1 MSVGRYIMHQKLSD
15 GSYEDVYCKSESGLI
30 YRPNGRTVEQ
40 DLEAY
45 LPRTQSTDD
54 VPQSLEPGQIVIG
67 YTRMFYGSGSGV
79 VTILNAADVADIAT
93 AEQTITWNR
102 YNAVSVYHWGK
113 YTISTTTSY
122 RNELEQI
129 AQGETIRGLPTAGDI
144 MNKHA
149 YFFNSYTINTSNGT
163 ITLTGRVE
171 SYEDYYGSAQDARN
185 CYIDSLENTHMAR
198 DTVTS
203 NQVIKIARYSVANS
217 KGRSDGTYK
226 VASTTTQG
234 RGSYVGDVTS
244 ETNTA
249 YPDNGIS
256 GSNWYVRGNT
266 TYRQGTYVDQ
276 VTSRV
281 ETAYPTNG
289 YQDGYWY
296 VLVS

>member
-1 MSVGRYIMHQKLSD
+1 M
-15 GSYEDVYCKSESGLI
+15 
-30 YRPNGRTVEQ
+30 
-40 DLEAY
+40 
-45 LPRTQSTDD
+45 
-54 VPQSLEPGQIVIG
+54 IG

-122 RNELEQI
+122 RNELEKI
-129 AQGETIRGLPTAGDI
+129 AEGETIRNLPTAEVGY
-144 MNKHA
+144 MTYYA

-171 SYEDYYGSAQDARN
+171 AYENNYGHIQDANN

-203 NQVIKIARYSVANS
+203 NQVIKIASYSVLNS
-217 KGRSDGTYK
+217 RGRSDGTYK

-256 GSNWYVRGNT
+256 GSNWYVRANT
-266 TYRQGTYVDQ
+266 TYRQGTYIDQ